1 MTLEFVQRASEAA
14 IALVLLQQCAEHL
27 LPASA
32 LSRAGVRAQ
41 GDAARAGPSWML
53 PSLGIHRLVLPR
65 ALLALLLLSGV
76 WPLLALTGLVL
87 LAVATL
93 LHFDGPYNGGS
104 DRLGM
109 LMLACLLVARLFP
122 GGTFPE
128 GAFPAGAFPEGTVP
142 RMAFGYLALQLVA
155 SYFFAGWVK
164 VVNPAWRSGEA
175 LRDVFAF
182 SAYPVSE
189 SLRGWARWPRLLWAM
204 SWGVMLLELAFP
216 IALLH
221 AHALWIALA
230 LTALF
235 HLANAL
241 LFGLNRFLW
250 TWLAAYPA
258 LLWFHQQLP
267 LS

>member
-1 MTLEFVQRASEAA
+1 MTLDLAQRATEAA
-14 IALVLLQQCAEHL
+14 LALVLLQQCMEHL
-27 LPASA
+27 LPSKLVAGSC
-32 LSRAGVRAQ
+32 SRAPAGSVRM
-41 GDAARAGPSWML
+41 GPAWIL
-53 PSLGIHRLVLPR
+53 PTLKLHWLTMPR
-65 ALLALLLLSGV
+65 VLLALLLLSGL
-76 WPLLALTGLVL
+76 WPLAALAGLML
-87 LAVATL
+87 LAVASL

-109 LMLACLLVARLFP
+109 LMLACLLLARLFP
-122 GGTFPE
+122 DSSFPD
-128 GAFPAGAFPEGTVP
+128 GSFPDGVVP

-164 VVNPAWRSGEA
+164 VMNPAWRNGEA
-175 LRDVFAF
+175 LRDVFVF

-189 SLRGWARWPRLLWAM
+189 SLRGWAGWPRLLWTM

-216 IALLH
+216 LALLH
-221 AHALWIALA
+221 AHALYVA
-230 LTALF
+230 LTLAALF

-258 LLWFHQQLP
+258 LLWFQQQLP
-267 LS
+267 LP

>member
-1 MTLEFVQRASEAA
+1 MTLEPGLELALVQRASEAA
-14 IALVLLQQCAEHL
+14 LALVLLQQCAEHL
-27 LPASA
+27 LPVPGARTSRLGTPSA
-32 LSRAGVRAQ
+32 ALL
-41 GDAARAGPSWML
+41 AALRVP
-53 PSLGIHRLVLPR
+53 
-65 ALLALLLLSGV
+65 LALLLLAGLQ
-76 WPLLALTGLVL
+76 PLLALAGLAALALASL
-87 LAVATL
+87 LR
-93 LHFDGPYNGGS
+93 FEGPYNGGS

-122 GGTFPE
+122 EGPFPE
-128 GAFPAGAFPEGTVP
+128 GEGMVP
-142 RMAFGYLALQLVA
+142 RMALGYLALQLVA

-189 SLRGWARWPRLLWAM
+189 SLRGWARWPRLMRAM
-204 SWGVMLLELAFP
+204 AWGVMLLELVFP
-216 IALLH
+216 LALLH
-221 AHALWIALA
+221 AYALWAALA
-230 LTALF
+230 LAALF

-258 LLWFHQQLP
+258 LLWFQQQLP
-267 LS
+267 VS